1 MVQVAP
7 SEADESVRKHILKAM
22 DNFVNEKFIF
32 AEQMVVRHACDKIES
47 GDVIVTYGHSKVV
60 QDIFLHAKEVSRLP
74 LSLHPLV
81 TALSLHPGWMA
92 LLHVDTVNSTQR
104 F

>member
-1 MVQVAP
+1 MQVSP
-7 SEADESVRKHILKAM
+7 SEADETVRKHILKAM

-60 QDIFLHAKEVSRLP
+60 QDIFLNAKKV
-74 LSLHPLV
+74 
-81 TALSLHPGWMA
+81 
-92 LLHVDTVNSTQR
+92 
-104 F
+104 